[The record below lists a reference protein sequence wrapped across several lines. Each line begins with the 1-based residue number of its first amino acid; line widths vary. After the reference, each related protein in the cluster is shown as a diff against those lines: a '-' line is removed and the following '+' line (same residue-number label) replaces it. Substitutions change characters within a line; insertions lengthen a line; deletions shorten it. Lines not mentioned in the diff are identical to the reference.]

1 MAIIFELLGRVF
13 SLRVRQSAPDVEA
26 RRHAPE
32 VEQLRATIPRLATY
46 RNLGGLLL

>member
-26 RRHAPE
+26 RHHAPE
-32 VEQLRATIPRLATY
+32 VERLATY